1 VYISVVL
8 GRQCRIFKSRA
19 ADHPN
24 MDVPTGE
31 AGIYAR
37 ESEYLDRFVQL
48 GEAGDR
54 VISLSFPT
62 QPEEASDDH
71 PLLDRIEDYL
81 AGVEDNFDDVTVGLT
96 VPTDQRK
103 VLEAVRKIPYGEEG
117 TVKQVAQMTNGLDPD
132 DEEDVASV
140 REALSGN
147 PVPLFIPDHRVR
159 DGPSTAPPE
168 VEQKLRSAEGL

>member
-1 VYISVVL
+1 
-8 GRQCRIFKSRA
+8 
-19 ADHPN
+19 

-62 QPEEASDDH
+62 ESDETDDH
-71 PLLDRIEDYL
+71 PLLDRIDDYL
-81 AGVEDNFDDVTVGLT
+81 SGVEDDFDDVAVGLT

-117 TVKQVAQMTNGLDPD
+117 TVRQVAQMTNGLDPD
-132 DEEDVASV
+132 DEDDVASV
-140 REALSGN
+140 REALSAN

-168 VEQKLRSAEGL
+168 VEQKLRSVEEL